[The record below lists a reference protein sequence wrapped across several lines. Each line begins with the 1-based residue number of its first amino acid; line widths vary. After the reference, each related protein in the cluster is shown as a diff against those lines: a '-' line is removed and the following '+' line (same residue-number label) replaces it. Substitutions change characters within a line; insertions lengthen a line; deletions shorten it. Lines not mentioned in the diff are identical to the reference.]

1 MHIDRY
7 KDKHKVYLAYMAFS
21 SLRAIVSWNV
31 AVFALW
37 MQGDIQYATDVHV
50 VTWVMPEEMKGDFSQ
65 SSPQSAKSLQ
75 SMPDPISYR
84 VCRSRKRASEARWR
98 GLRYG
103 YEMNKL
109 IGGRKRAG
117 SCADKKIK

>member
-1 MHIDRY
+1 
-7 KDKHKVYLAYMAFS
+7 
-21 SLRAIVSWNV
+21 
-31 AVFALW
+31 
-37 MQGDIQYATDVHV
+37 
-50 VTWVMPEEMKGDFSQ
+50 MPEEMKGDFSQ

-109 IGGRKRAG
+109 IGGRKRAEG
-117 SCADKKIK
+117 CADKKKIKKGLCNAKMHKSLGWRWPLLSASMNLGKV